1 MNELRANASIANL
14 LKKKRSASKSI
25 PLSER
30 DSAYK
35 DKDAW
40 ASKISPAKV
49 GGVRMEDSRFTEDY
63 ELERLNREVD
73 SVRSG
78 KKRTRNIDRL
88 TNSRDLAHHFEVK
101 QRK

>member
-1 MNELRANASIANL
+1 
-14 LKKKRSASKSI
+14 
-25 PLSER
+25 
-30 DSAYK
+30 
-35 DKDAW
+35 
-40 ASKISPAKV
+40 
-49 GGVRMEDSRFTEDY
+49 MEDSRFTEDY

-78 KKRTRNIDRL
+78 KKRTRNLDRL